1 MGLLRRLPLGRWG
14 QASLLVVVGGV
25 VDGLRRLGVGALVEF
40 FFLLLDEGAIA
51 HPMSLVPAM
60 NAAVWDFLPSA
71 SVVPAATVGV
81 ASIAPPSS
89 IVLRSGVACFI
100 AGDRIHGHRIL
111 RLFGLMRPRP
121 IVVVHPLLY
130 HLFES
135 LPFALFEMQYYC
147 IISKS
152 LLMVFGLR
160 RLRYSPHEPRLRPTT
175 AALKMVFSAMSGAL
189 AQSLTRRCRYSCKV
203 DPSYFKLWKSYDLT
217 SSGFGARNTAVN
229 SAHRWSQVWM

>member
-1 MGLLRRLPLGRWG
+1 MRLMRRLPLNLRWR
-14 QASLLVVVGGV
+14 ALRLVSVGTI
-25 VDGLRRLGVGALVEF
+25 DGLRWLLGVCGSVQL
-40 FFLLLDEGAIA
+40 FFLLLDEGAITR
-51 HPMSLVPAM
+51 PMTLVSAM
-60 NAAVWDFLPSA
+60 NVAAGNFLPSVGVF
-71 SVVPAATVGV
+71 SATAVGV

-100 AGDRIHGHRIL
+100 AGDRVHGHRIL

-121 IVVVHPLLY
+121 IAVVRPLLY

-175 AALKMVFSAMSGAL
+175 AALKMVFSATSGAL
-189 AQSLTRRCRYSCKV
+189 AQSLTRWCRYSCKV
-203 DPSYFKLWKSYDLT
+203 EPPCFRLWKSHELI
-217 SSGFGARNTAVN
+217 SSGFGARNAVDN
-229 SAHRWSQVWM
+229 SARS